1 MKDKLKLNEFVEV
14 LYQIISRNFNP
25 VNFLKDIN
33 YPIIEQ
39 NKADLEGY
47 EKSIAI
53 LLHFFIW
60 IIMCSVMKH
69 FHDLYSEILDSFLK
83 LCWDRSKAKRIYGN
97 YDRFLLWI
105 KEDFAK
111 YNNALFD
118 KNDPIFKLSVT
129 VLNNIFGKENEDI
142 RALFHI
148 VSHFHE
154 TSKAYDKIFKK
165 IKLIK
170 N

>member
-1 MKDKLKLNEFVEV
+1 MKETLKLNEFIEV

-39 NKADLEGY
+39 NIADPKKY
-47 EKSIAI
+47 DKSIVI
-53 LLHFFIW
+53 LLHYFIW
-60 IIMCSVMKH
+60 IIMFSIMKH

-111 YNNALFD
+111 YNNTLLD
-118 KNDPIFKLSVT
+118 KNDPIFKLSAA
-129 VLNNIFGKENEDI
+129 VLNNIFEKENEDI
-142 RALFHI
+142 RAIAHI
-148 VSHFHE
+148 GSHFYE